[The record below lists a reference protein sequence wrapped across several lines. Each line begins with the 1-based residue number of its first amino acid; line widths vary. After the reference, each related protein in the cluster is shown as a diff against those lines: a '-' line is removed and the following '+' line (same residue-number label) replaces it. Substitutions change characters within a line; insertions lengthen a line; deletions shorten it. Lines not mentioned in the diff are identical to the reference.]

1 MFIYF
6 IFIIELANDGNRS
19 KSTYNEYIPRLDFLN
34 RYRCQTI
41 HTRILYSS
49 WNIETGIG
57 SFEHD

>member
-49 WNIETGIG
+49 WNI
-57 SFEHD
+57 